1 MRSFGEINIYE
12 ILSSKDATEPIGPT
26 LFAGPYMTPGKVNYF
41 HKILKIHKKNITK
54 SANFFGIVFYCTN
67 AL

>member
-41 HKILKIHKKNITK
+41 HKILKIHKKISQNP
-54 SANFFGIVFYCTN
+54 
-67 AL
+67 